1 MSTIFLQ
8 NQGNIGS
15 SSHPHRILIVDD
27 DKDITLTFKT
37 GLEEHGFEVDFYN
50 NPITAL
56 SEYIPGRYD
65 IMLVD
70 IRMPLMNGFELYKE
84 IRALDPKLKVCF
96 ITAFDINYEDFK
108 AAFPTLALR
117 HFIKKPIEIERLAD
131 ELKSKIQEDYEI
143 IG

>member
-1 MSTIFLQ
+1 M
-8 NQGNIGS
+8 
-15 SSHPHRILIVDD
+15 
-27 DKDITLTFKT
+27 
-37 GLEEHGFEVDFYN
+37 GLEQYGFDVDFYN

-56 SEYIPGRYD
+56 SEYRPGRYD
-65 IMLVD
+65 LMLVD

-84 IRALDPKLKVCF
+84 IRTLDPKLKVCF

-108 AAFPTLALR
+108 AAFPTMALR
-117 HFIKKPIEIERLAD
+117 HFIKKPIEIEKLKE